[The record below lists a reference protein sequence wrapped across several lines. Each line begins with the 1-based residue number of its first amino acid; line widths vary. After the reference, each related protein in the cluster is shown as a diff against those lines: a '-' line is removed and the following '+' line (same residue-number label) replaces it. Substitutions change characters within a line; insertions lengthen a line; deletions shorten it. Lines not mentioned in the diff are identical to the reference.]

1 MLNNFQATGR
11 GALKWFI
18 APLDG
23 GKMRFAPRPILP
35 TAFLFTFTLSGWFSQ
50 EALANPQEKKWSV
63 ESVPGTEF
71 GEKKAKIDLRVSQK
85 TIVAQP
91 KKLASTEIPVEA
103 IVSVNYD
110 ETGHSK
116 GRGLWNAS
124 TDPVLNDKDLDFIG
138 MPLLFG
144 AALAAPF
151 KTREHFIHIL
161 WQKDAQPQELLFQA
175 GKEDY
180 KKILAELQTVTGKPW
195 HDLPSERQKLR
206 EELEKAKERKVELQ
220 VDRPALVNGAQ
231 LKPGPYQLV
240 LLEREESQG
249 EAYFFAGS
257 QVHLDHVAAEAL
269 VQVEHSVVS
278 PDDGSKPS
286 GTVQPEM
293 VFGNP
298 ANKNT
303 LTDLHLPDKTLHITS
318 PAVPGIAGSAAR
330 LFSLGGNRLAVV
342 RNTTYNGEPALSF
355 RVLHSAFRP
364 CAEILYVTR
373 TKVAVEPASLS
384 DAQCT
389 ALSAP
394 REEVKA
400 QAPTGTWA
408 TSSLEF
414 KWNEKPYRF
423 QPLFESGNG
432 NNKMVGIGRE
442 SRAVAHEFGE
452 FFVRAVEDFD
462 AVEREV
468 QPAAAPKIEP

>member
-1 MLNNFQATGR
+1 VVHRRRTEVKL
-11 GALKWFI
+11 
-18 APLDG
+18 
-23 GKMRFAPRPILP
+23 RFPPWRFSPR
-35 TAFLFTFTLSGWFSQ
+35 AFLFTLTLSVLF
-50 EALANPQEKKWSV
+50 ALPASANPQEKQWSV

-71 GEKKAKIDLRVSQK
+71 GEKKLKIDLRISHQVV
-85 TIVAQP
+85 VARH

-116 GRGLWNAS
+116 GRGMWNAS

-138 MPLLFG
+138 MPLVFG

-151 KTREHFIHIL
+151 KTREHYIHIL
-161 WQKDAQPQELLFQA
+161 WQKDAESQEISFQA
-175 GKEDY
+175 GKGDY
-180 KKILAELQTVTGKPW
+180 KNILAELQTVTGKPW

-206 EELEKAKERKVELQ
+206 EELDKAKEHKVGLE
-220 VDRPALVNGAQ
+220 VDRPALVNGAE

-257 QVHLDHVAAEAL
+257 QVHLDHVAAQAL
-269 VQVEHSVVS
+269 VQVEHSVVT
-278 PDDGSKPS
+278 PDDGPKPS

-303 LTDLHLPDKTLHITS
+303 LTDLHLPDKTLHFTS
-318 PAVPGIAGSAAR
+318 PAVPGIAGSTAR

-384 DAQCT
+384 EAQCT

-432 NNKMVGIGRE
+432 DERIAGIGRE
-442 SRAVAHEFGE
+442 SRAAAHEFGE

-468 QPAAAPKIEP
+468 QPAAAPKTEP